1 MKKIKPIIT
10 NLKKYRCNMFYRA
23 RFTYTRY
30 YKKLSINENEILL
43 EAFNGANI
51 NGNVYYL
58 LLELCKNED
67 YKNYIKYISLKKNS
81 PIIETY
87 KEILGKWLNETEL
100 SKVKIVIR
108 NSKEYCK
115 VLAEAKYLIN
125 NVSFPTYFMRKP
137 EQIYLNTWHGTPLK
151 GLGRNIKDD
160 PISIGNVQRNF
171 MHATHLLFPN
181 EYTFDI
187 MRKDYMIEKF
197 YNGKYILTG
206 YPKNDIFF
214 NKKIKKR
221 IQNELNIN
229 DKKVIIYMPTWRDK
243 EVGDKNN
250 KQVCYIMH
258 ALYEMEKRLPSNMVV
273 YVKLHHLTSGQ
284 INLDCFDKIREFPE
298 EYETYEI
305 LNIAD
310 CLVTDYSSVMFDFAN
325 TNNKI
330 ILYYYDKEQY
340 VNGRSMYFNIE
351 DLPFSKTDDVKEL
364 CEEIKKVEKY
374 DDYGEVRNKFCN
386 YDSEYSSKKICEYII
401 KGKADKSMKIID
413 GETYHNNK
421 ENVLIFAGELQKNGI
436 TTSLKSL
443 LNYVNLN
450 EKNYILTF
458 YKSKTEAN
466 KLEINEFNNK
476 VDYFPMSGQKNL
488 SFTDAIYQYLYFKL
502 NINTKLIKKHINKI
516 FKNEIE
522 RCFPKMKFDYAIHY
536 TGYERQAMNLLGNM
550 NSERIIYTH
559 NNLIEEN
566 RTKKNI
572 HVNSLKKAYEDY
584 DKIII
589 VRESMRSEISNNI
602 KKADLS
608 KVFVIHNLND
618 IEGIRKK
625 GNYEVKFDKDT
636 YCNYEVEKLKE
647 ILDDENVIKF
657 VNVAR
662 YSKEKGMERLIKA
675 FQTYHNEHEKSYLI
689 IIGGYG
695 KNFENIKDIV
705 DNQGVENVIIIKSLS
720 NPYAIINR
728 CDLFILASYYEG
740 LPMTI
745 MEALILNKPVVS
757 TNITGPREFLKNGYG
772 YLVENSEEGILEGMK
787 KYTETGL
794 KKLKKFDADDFNKEA
809 LKELYNVIK

>member
-1 MKKIKPIIT
+1 
-10 NLKKYRCNMFYRA
+10 
-23 RFTYTRY
+23 
-30 YKKLSINENEILL
+30 
-43 EAFNGANI
+43 
-51 NGNVYYL
+51 
-58 LLELCKNED
+58 
-67 YKNYIKYISLKKNS
+67 
-81 PIIETY
+81 
-87 KEILGKWLNETEL
+87 
-100 SKVKIVIR
+100 
-108 NSKEYCK
+108 
-115 VLAEAKYLIN
+115 
-125 NVSFPTYFMRKP
+125 
-137 EQIYLNTWHGTPLK
+137 
-151 GLGRNIKDD
+151 
-160 PISIGNVQRNF
+160 
-171 MHATHLLFPN
+171 
-181 EYTFDI
+181 
-187 MRKDYMIEKF
+187 
-197 YNGKYILTG
+197 
-206 YPKNDIFF
+206 
-214 NKKIKKR
+214 
-221 IQNELNIN
+221 
-229 DKKVIIYMPTWRDK
+229 
-243 EVGDKNN
+243 
-250 KQVCYIMH
+250 
-258 ALYEMEKRLPSNMVV
+258 
-273 YVKLHHLTSGQ
+273 
-284 INLDCFDKIREFPE
+284 
-298 EYETYEI
+298 
-305 LNIAD
+305 
-310 CLVTDYSSVMFDFAN
+310 
-325 TNNKI
+325 
-330 ILYYYDKEQY
+330 
-340 VNGRSMYFNIE
+340 
-351 DLPFSKTDDVKEL
+351 
-364 CEEIKKVEKY
+364 
-374 DDYGEVRNKFCN
+374 
-386 YDSEYSSKKICEYII
+386 
-401 KGKADKSMKIID
+401 
-413 GETYHNNK
+413 
-421 ENVLIFAGELQKNGI
+421 
-436 TTSLKSL
+436 
-443 LNYVNLN
+443 
-450 EKNYILTF
+450 
-458 YKSKTEAN
+458 
-466 KLEINEFNNK
+466 
-476 VDYFPMSGQKNL
+476 
-488 SFTDAIYQYLYFKL
+488 
-502 NINTKLIKKHINKI
+502 
-516 FKNEIE
+516 
-522 RCFPKMKFDYAIHY
+522 
-536 TGYERQAMNLLGNM
+536 MNLLGNM

-794 KKLKKFDADDFNKEA
+794 KELKKFDADDFNKEA